1 MPYQSKQGDPTA
13 YPDVNRTVTGVW
25 HFFRNFFGED
35 AINWRLSCTK
45 LMMGGVE
52 VKLDTALVLD
62 AQKGGQEGFTRLY
75 QAVAPSL
82 YRTALYTLGNSHDAE
97 DVVSETFIEAYRGL
111 GALRDPQAFMPW
123 IYRILSARCNRKI
136 REYVRARNEMDIDE
150 LLHLPGDQD
159 EFSQTVQQR
168 TDLLR
173 ALQQLGDEERQ
184 IVILSVV
191 DGYTAREIAQIIQAP
206 QGTVSSKLFRAFKK
220 MRKYLEG
227 GKLS

>member
-1 MPYQSKQGDPTA
+1 
-13 YPDVNRTVTGVW
+13 
-25 HFFRNFFGED
+25 
-35 AINWRLSCTK
+35 
-45 LMMGGVE
+45 
-52 VKLDTALVLD
+52 
-62 AQKGGQEGFTRLY
+62 
-75 QAVAPSL
+75 
-82 YRTALYTLGNSHDAE
+82 
-97 DVVSETFIEAYRGL
+97 
-111 GALRDPQAFMPW
+111 
-123 IYRILSARCNRKI
+123 
-136 REYVRARNEMDIDE
+136 MDIDE

>member
-1 MPYQSKQGDPTA
+1 
-13 YPDVNRTVTGVW
+13 
-25 HFFRNFFGED
+25 
-35 AINWRLSCTK
+35 
-45 LMMGGVE
+45 MMGGVE

-168 TDLLR
+168 TDLLC

>member
-1 MPYQSKQGDPTA
+1 M
-13 YPDVNRTVTGVW
+13 
-25 HFFRNFFGED
+25 
-35 AINWRLSCTK
+35 
-45 LMMGGVE
+45 
-52 VKLDTALVLD
+52 KLDTALVLE
-62 AQKGGQEGFTRLY
+62 AQKGGQEGFTKLY

-111 GALRDPQAFMPW
+111 SGLRDPQAFMPW

-136 REYVRARNEMDIDE
+136 RDYVRARNEMDIDE
-150 LLHLPGDQD
+150 MLQLPGEQS
-159 EFSQTVQQR
+159 EFSETVLQR

-173 ALQQLGDEERQ
+173 ALQDLSEEERQ
-184 IVILSVV
+184 IVVLSAVE
-191 DGYTAREIAQIIQAP
+191 GYTAREIAGIVGSP

-227 GKLS
+227 GKQSGQRKRVIFGKKAVCRRKSRCSLETKKNFLENPFRRFPAHRFPRV

>member
-1 MPYQSKQGDPTA
+1 MHLQDT
-13 YPDVNRTVTGVW
+13 
-25 HFFRNFFGED
+25 NFM
-35 AINWRLSCTK
+35 I
-45 LMMGGVE
+45 GGAE
-52 VKLDTALVLD
+52 VKIDTALVLD

-111 GALRDPQAFMPW
+111 GGLRDPQAFVPW

-136 REYVRARNEMDIDE
+136 REYVRARNELDIDE
-150 LLHLPGDQD
+150 LLQTPSDQS
-159 EFSQTVQQR
+159 ELVQEVLQR
-168 TDLLR
+168 TDLIK
-173 ALQQLGDEERQ
+173 ALQSISEEERQ

-191 DGYTAREIAQIIQAP
+191 EGYTAKEIAAIVDSP

-227 GKLS
+227 GKQS

>member
-1 MPYQSKQGDPTA
+1 MHLQDT
-13 YPDVNRTVTGVW
+13 
-25 HFFRNFFGED
+25 NFM
-35 AINWRLSCTK
+35 I
-45 LMMGGVE
+45 GGAE
-52 VKLDTALVLD
+52 VKIDTALVLD

-111 GALRDPQAFMPW
+111 GGLRDPQAFVPW

-136 REYVRARNEMDIDE
+136 REYVRARNELDIDE
-150 LLHLPGDQD
+150 LLQTPSDQS
-159 EFSQTVQQR
+159 ELVQEVLQR
-168 TDLLR
+168 TDLIR
-173 ALQQLGDEERQ
+173 ALQSISEEERQ

-191 DGYTAREIAQIIQAP
+191 EGYTAKEIAAIVDSP

-227 GKLS
+227 GKQS

>member
-1 MPYQSKQGDPTA
+1 MHLQDT
-13 YPDVNRTVTGVW
+13 
-25 HFFRNFFGED
+25 NF
-35 AINWRLSCTK
+35 
-45 LMMGGVE
+45 MMGGAE
-52 VKLDTALVLD
+52 VKIDTALVLD

-111 GALRDPQAFMPW
+111 GGLRDPQAFVPW

-136 REYVRARNEMDIDE
+136 REYVRARNELDIDE
-150 LLHLPGDQD
+150 LLQTPSDQS
-159 EFSQTVQQR
+159 ELAQEVLQR
-168 TDLLR
+168 TDLIR
-173 ALQQLGDEERQ
+173 ALQSISEEERQ

-191 DGYTAREIAQIIQAP
+191 EGYTAKEIAAIVDSP

-227 GKLS
+227 GKQS

>member
-1 MPYQSKQGDPTA
+1 
-13 YPDVNRTVTGVW
+13 
-25 HFFRNFFGED
+25 
-35 AINWRLSCTK
+35 
-45 LMMGGVE
+45 MMGGVE

-75 QAVAPSL
+75 EAVAPSL

-111 GALRDPQAFMPW
+111 ASLREPQAFIPW

-136 REYVRARNEMDIDE
+136 REYVRARNEMDIDQM
-150 LLHLPGDQD
+150 LHLPGEQG
-159 EFSQTVQQR
+159 EFAEGVLTR

-173 ALQQLGDEERQ
+173 ALQNLSSEERQ
-184 IVILSVV
+184 IVTLSVV
-191 DGYTAREIAQIIQAP
+191 EGYTAKEIASIMESP

-220 MRKYLEG
+220 MKKYLEG
-227 GKLS
+227 GKQS

>member
-1 MPYQSKQGDPTA
+1 
-13 YPDVNRTVTGVW
+13 
-25 HFFRNFFGED
+25 
-35 AINWRLSCTK
+35 
-45 LMMGGVE
+45 MMGGAE
-52 VKLDTALVLD
+52 VKIDTALVLD

-111 GALRDPQAFMPW
+111 GGLRDPQAFVPW

-136 REYVRARNEMDIDE
+136 REYVRARNELDIDE
-150 LLHLPGDQD
+150 LLQTPSDQS
-159 EFSQTVQQR
+159 ELVQEVLQR
-168 TDLLR
+168 TDLIK
-173 ALQQLGDEERQ
+173 ALQSISEEERQ

-191 DGYTAREIAQIIQAP
+191 EGYTAKEIAAIVDSP

-227 GKLS
+227 GKQS

>member
-1 MPYQSKQGDPTA
+1 MHLQDT
-13 YPDVNRTVTGVW
+13 
-25 HFFRNFFGED
+25 NF
-35 AINWRLSCTK
+35 
-45 LMMGGVE
+45 MMGGAE
-52 VKLDTALVLD
+52 VKIDTALVLD

-111 GALRDPQAFMPW
+111 GGLRDPQAFVPW

-136 REYVRARNEMDIDE
+136 REYVRARNELDIDE
-150 LLHLPGDQD
+150 LLQTPSDQS
-159 EFSQTVQQR
+159 ELVQEVLQR
-168 TDLLR
+168 TDLIK
-173 ALQQLGDEERQ
+173 ALQSISEEERQ

-191 DGYTAREIAQIIQAP
+191 EGYTAKEIAAIVDSP

-227 GKLS
+227 GKQS